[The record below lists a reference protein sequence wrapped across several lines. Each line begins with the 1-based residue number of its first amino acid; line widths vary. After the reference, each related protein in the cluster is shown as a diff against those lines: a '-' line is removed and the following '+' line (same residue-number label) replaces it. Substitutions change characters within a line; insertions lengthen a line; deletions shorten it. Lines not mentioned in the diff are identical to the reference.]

1 MDIVELLREDFGFP
15 RTQSICIA
23 AADEIEKLRAQRR
36 AWLDTDVS
44 AAVLVAQEKEIQY
57 LREQVRLLGGDA

>member
-1 MDIVELLREDFGFP
+1 MDIVELLREDFGLP
-15 RTQSICIA
+15 RTQSICDA
-23 AADEIEKLRAQRR
+23 AADEIEKLRAQRS